1 MTSYDMMMR
10 VNHIQ
15 SLLDDLKW
23 ELARDGTTPAP
34 AITPP
39 GLNPVRC
46 SIDFGQQDHIGE

>member
-15 SLLDDLKW
+15 SLLDNLKW

-34 AITPP
+34 AITPHRF
-39 GLNPVRC
+39 NPVQC

>member
-23 ELARDGTTPAP
+23 ELARDGATPAP
-34 AITPP
+34 ALTPP
-39 GLNPVRC
+39 GLNPVQC

>member
-34 AITPP
+34 ALTPP
-39 GLNPVRC
+39 GLNPVQC

>member
-34 AITPP
+34 ALTPP